1 MLLSTMEALAAI
13 SLASNI
19 AQFVEYAVEFTKRA
33 QKFASS
39 DSEPISQHRGMREIT
54 ECMTAAIEEIKRD
67 NTDSALS
74 SLAGQCIMVASTVQG
89 IISDLSKKPEDTLIR
104 SLHKAGKTLYKQK
117 EMQQLAELLSNMRA
131 QVSQHLL
138 VLIRSVLASSRQD
151 GMALTQCE
159 VRNSF
164 QLGKRWTNWCRQ
176 LRNTTSVL
184 LPPWN

>member
-19 AQFVEYAVEFTKRA
+19 AQFVEYAIEFTKLA
-33 QKFASS
+33 HKFASS

-54 ECMTAAIEEIKRD
+54 ECMTAAMEEIKRD
-67 NTDSALS
+67 NTNSALS

-89 IISDLSKKPEDTLIR
+89 VISDLSKKPEDTLIR

-117 EMQQLAELLSNMRA
+117 EMQQLSELLSNMRA

-138 VLIRSVLASSRQD
+138 VLIRSVLASSRRD
-151 GMALTQCE
+151 RMVLTQ
-159 VRNSF
+159 
-164 QLGKRWTNWCRQ
+164 
-176 LRNTTSVL
+176 
-184 LPPWN
+184 